1 MRCPKCGTE
10 MGEGTAYCA
19 NPSCGAVPGQAK
31 PARRFKI
38 EKNVDLKVKLDFI
51 TLARLAALLI
61 AVLAFAYL
69 YFGAK
74 IHK

>member
-1 MRCPKCGTE
+1 MRCPKCGAE

-19 NPSCGAVPGQAK
+19 NPSCGAVSGPAQ

-38 EKNVDLKVKLDFI
+38 EKNLDLKVKLDFV
-51 TLARLAALLI
+51 TLARFAALLI
-61 AVLAFAYL
+61 AGLAFAYL

-74 IHK
+74 VPK

>member
-19 NPSCGAVPGQAK
+19 NPSCGAVLGQAQ

-38 EKNVDLKVKLDFI
+38 EKSFNLKVKLDFV
-51 TLARLAALLI
+51 TLARFAALLI